1 MRITEEEKKEIM
13 SKYDG
18 NTSDELLTYL
28 KRHFPV
34 IEIKLDWMEKP
45 LKQISIDYKTYMLER
60 NKKYLVGKLF
70 VYLESDWVHLG
81 EPTLRRTIK
90 KFLDGITL

>member
-28 KRHFPV
+28 KRHFHV
-34 IEIKLDWMEKP
+34 IEIKLD
-45 LKQISIDYKTYMLER
+45 
-60 NKKYLVGKLF
+60 
-70 VYLESDWVHLG
+70 
-81 EPTLRRTIK
+81 
-90 KFLDGITL
+90 

>member
-1 MRITEEEKKEIM
+1 
-13 SKYDG
+13 
-18 NTSDELLTYL
+18 
-28 KRHFPV
+28 
-34 IEIKLDWMEKP
+34 MEKP

-70 VYLESDWVHLG
+70 NYLESEWVHLG

-90 KFLDGITL
+90 KYLDGITL

>member
-1 MRITEEEKKEIM
+1 MRITEEERKEIM

-18 NTSDELLTYL
+18 NTSNELLTYL

-34 IEIKLDWMEKP
+34 TEFKFDWMEVP
-45 LKQISIDYKTYMLER
+45 IKQLSIDSKTYTINS

-70 VYLESDWVHLG
+70 NYLQDEWTHIDT
-81 EPTLRRTIK
+81 PTLRRTIK
-90 KFLDGITL
+90 KFLDGIKL

>member
-28 KRHFPV
+28 KRYFPV

-45 LKQISIDYKTYMLER
+45 IKQISIEHKTYMLEH

-70 VYLESDWVHLG
+70 GYLESRWVHLG

>member
-1 MRITEEEKKEIM
+1 MKLTEAEKKDIM
-13 SKYDG
+13 SKYEG
-18 NTSDELLTYL
+18 TTSDELLTYL

-34 IEIKLDWMEKP
+34 IEIKFDWMEKP
-45 LKQISIDYKTYMLER
+45 IKQISIEHKTYMLEH

-70 VYLESDWVHLG
+70 GYLESEWVHLG
-81 EPTLRRTIK
+81 ESVLRRTIK

>member
-18 NTSDELLTYL
+18 NTSDELLTHL

-45 LKQISIDYKTYMLER
+45 LKQISIDYKIYMLEH

-70 VYLESDWVHLG
+70 NYLESDWVHLG

-90 KFLDGITL
+90 KYLDGITL

>member
-1 MRITEEEKKEIM
+1 MRITEAEKKEIM

-70 VYLESDWVHLG
+70 NYLESEWVHLG

-90 KFLDGITL
+90 KYLDGITF

>member
-1 MRITEEEKKEIM
+1 MRITEAEKKEIM

-18 NTSDELLTYL
+18 NTSDELLTHL

-45 LKQISIDYKTYMLER
+45 LKQISIDYKTYMLEH

-70 VYLESDWVHLG
+70 NYLESDWVHLG
-81 EPTLRRTIK
+81 EPMIRRTIK
-90 KFLDGITL
+90 KYLDGIKL

>member
-18 NTSDELLTYL
+18 NTSDELLTHL

-45 LKQISIDYKTYMLER
+45 LKQISIDYKTYMLEH

-70 VYLESDWVHLG
+70 NYLESDWVHLC
-81 EPTLRRTIK
+81 
-90 KFLDGITL
+90 

>member
-1 MRITEEEKKEIM
+1 MRLTEAEKKDIM

-18 NTSDELLTYL
+18 TTSDELLTYL

-45 LKQISIDYKTYMLER
+45 LKQISIDYKTYMLEH
-60 NKKYLVGKLF
+60 NKKYYEYV
-70 VYLESDWVHLG
+70 
-81 EPTLRRTIK
+81 PIK
-90 KFLDGITL
+90 YVLSQIFIF